1 MRTLE
6 KTAKT
11 VDAAVEMALLEL
23 GLDKENVEIEVLEE
37 GSKGFLGLGNKDAKV
52 KVTVKYDPVGD
63 AKDFLNNLFKYAN
76 EDVTVAAHLDG
87 NKLNIELS
95 GPDMGVVIGKRG
107 ETLDAIQHLTS
118 LAVNKGEG
126 EFVKVSVDSEN
137 YREKR
142 NKTLESLSRKLAAKV
157 IRTGRNVTL
166 EPMNSYERRVIHSTL
181 QGEDFVTT
189 YSVGQAPNRKVVIAY
204 KRGEE

>member
-11 VDAAVEMALLEL
+11 VDAAVEMALAEL
-23 GLDKENVEIEVLEE
+23 GVEKDNAIIEVLEE
-37 GSKGFLGLGNKDAKV
+37 GSKGFLGIGNKDAKV
-52 KVTVKYDPVGD
+52 KVTVKYDPKGEAV
-63 AKDFLNNLFKYAN
+63 DFLENLFKYAN

-87 NKLNIELS
+87 NKLNIDLS

-181 QGEDFVTT
+181 QGEEFVTT
-189 YSVGQAPNRKVVIAY
+189 YSIGQAPNRKVVIAY
-204 KRGEE
+204 KKNEE